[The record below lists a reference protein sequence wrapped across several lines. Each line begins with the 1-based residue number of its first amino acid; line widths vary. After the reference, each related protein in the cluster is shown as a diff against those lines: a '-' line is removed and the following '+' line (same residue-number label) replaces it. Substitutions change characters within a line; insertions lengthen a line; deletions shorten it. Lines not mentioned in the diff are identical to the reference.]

1 MERRKFR
8 NILNNMCSQERTN
21 RDDEQVF
28 PAQRT
33 DGVVNRDDDT
43 EIGKGRKNM
52 QRSVWDMLWKRHT
65 VYT

>member
-1 MERRKFR
+1 
-8 NILNNMCSQERTN
+8 MCSQERTN

-43 EIGKGRKNM
+43 EIGKGWKNI